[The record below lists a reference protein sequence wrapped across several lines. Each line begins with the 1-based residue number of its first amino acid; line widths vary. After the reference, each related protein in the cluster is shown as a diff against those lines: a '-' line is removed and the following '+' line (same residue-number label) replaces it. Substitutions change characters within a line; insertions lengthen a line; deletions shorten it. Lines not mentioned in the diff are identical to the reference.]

1 MNEKNQTAKKNPN
14 QSNFSPNTIAH
25 TINLAIVGGGR
36 ACKFFLDL
44 LLSESF
50 TYLKINIIGVC
61 DINPEAEG
69 LVLAE
74 KLGIYTT
81 NNFQDLFKIKD
92 LDSIIE
98 LTGKKEVLLEIIRLR
113 PKGVGVLEHNIGR
126 LMRRLFEVDQRLRS
140 AEEQLVFEKNF
151 SFFLIQQ
158 STAAIV
164 ILNTDFEIV
173 ETNDP
178 YLKAVNKSKEDVIG
192 GYCYE
197 ISHGYKV
204 PCSSSRP
211 DMKCPLVETLRTG
224 RSAHVIHE
232 HPESG
237 GHFKFCNLVTYPLRD
252 QNGEIY
258 QIIEVWRDIT
268 DQLSYRWDKRVKEL
282 KSDLQKLV
290 QEDRMISLG
299 KLVASCVHEIN
310 NPIQGLMT
318 FTYLMQEILAEGK
331 PNPEDLEQFKNHLS
345 FMSKELERCGNIVS
359 GLLSF
364 SRETPREFKETDLND
379 VLNSV
384 ISLTRHKMEL
394 RNIDLTTRLYP
405 GLLMIKGDDRE
416 LQQCFLN
423 LIFNAIEA
431 MVPGGGQ
438 LRIISELKRD
448 KKNVRVEVQDTGYGI
463 SEENLEHIFDPFFT
477 TKGEGKGTGLGLS
490 IVYGVTKNH
499 KGKIKIN
506 SKVGEGSSFVLEFPA
521 L

>member
-1 MNEKNQTAKKNPN
+1 MNEKNQPAKKNMGN
-14 QSNFSPNTIAH
+14 SNVSTNEIAH

-36 ACKFFLDL
+36 ACKYFLNL
-44 LLSESF
+44 LHIESF
-50 TYLKINIIGVC
+50 TYLKINIVGVC

-69 LVLAE
+69 LVLAKE
-74 KLGIYTT
+74 LGIYTT
-81 NNFQDLFKIKD
+81 GNFQDIFKLKN

-98 LTGKKEVLLEIIRLR
+98 LTGKKDVLLEIIRLR
-113 PKGVGVLEHNIGR
+113 PTGVGVLEHNIGR
-126 LMRRLFEVDQRLRS
+126 LMRKLFEVDQRLTS

-151 SFFLIQQ
+151 SDFLIQQ

-192 GYCYE
+192 RYCYE
-197 ISHGYKV
+197 TSHGYGV

-232 HPESG
+232 HPEPG
-237 GHFKFCNLVTYPLRD
+237 GHFKFCNLVTYPLKN

-258 QIIEVWRDIT
+258 RIIEVWRDISE
-268 DQLSYRWDKRVKEL
+268 QLSYRWDKRVKEL

-299 KLVASCVHEIN
+299 KLAASCSHEIN
-310 NPIQGLMT
+310 NPIQGLLT
-318 FTYLMQEILAEGK
+318 FSDLMQEMLAEGRPSSK
-331 PNPEDLEQFKNHLS
+331 DLKQFKKHLS
-345 FMSKELERCGNIVS
+345 FMSKELERCGNIIS

-364 SRETPREFKETDLND
+364 ARESPKEYKEIDLNE
-379 VLNSV
+379 VLEAV
-384 ISLTRHKMEL
+384 LALTKHKMQL
-394 RNIDLTTRLYP
+394 RNVDLTTRLYP
-405 GLLMIKGDDRE
+405 GLLMIQGDERE

-423 LIFNAIEA
+423 LIFNSIEA
-431 MVPGGGQ
+431 MPNGGQ
-438 LRIISELKRD
+438 LSIISDLKRD
-448 KKNVRVEVQDTGYGI
+448 KNNVRIEVHDTGYGI
-463 SEENLEHIFDPFFT
+463 SKENLEHIFDPFFT
-477 TKGEGKGTGLGLS
+477 TKGQGKGTGLGLS

-499 KGKIKIN
+499 KGNIKIN